1 MKPKNCIY
9 PDCLNCTLDDC
20 EYDTP
25 EKEDFDRDAR
35 ISMENSM
42 EKKTDKQRRLYENQ
56 KRYRKSEKGKAKLR
70 EYVESGKV
78 TEWNQRYNAKESA
91 KVLARKRSAKQSER
105 MTEKIGI
112 PYGTFKTYRKNYG
125 ITEKDVEKD
134 MLIRKLDNCG
144 RISIPPKFM
153 RQGVIKTGDLYKI
166 YPAGNKIIIEKL
178 EVKNNEQVGTTKIS
192 GTNDESSIK
201 QAEKQRK

>member
-9 PDCLNCTLDDC
+9 PDCFNCTLDDC
-20 EYDTP
+20 EYDVP
-25 EKEDFDRDAR
+25 EKEDFSRDAK
-35 ISMENSM
+35 IDTENSI
-42 EKKTDKQRRLYENQ
+42 ENKTDKQRRQYINQ
-56 KRYRKSEKGKAKLR
+56 KRYRNSEKGKAKLC

-78 TEWNQRYNAKESA
+78 AEWNQRYNSKESA
-91 KVLARKRSAKQSER
+91 KVLARKRSAKRNKR

-112 PYGTFKTYRKNYG
+112 PYSTFKAYRKNYG

-134 MLIRKLDNCG
+134 MVIRKMDNCG
-144 RISIPPKFM
+144 RVSIPPKFM
-153 RQGVIKTGDLYKI
+153 RQGIISAGDIYKI
-166 YPAGNKIIIEKL
+166 YPQDNKLIIEKL

-201 QAEKQRK
+201 QAEE